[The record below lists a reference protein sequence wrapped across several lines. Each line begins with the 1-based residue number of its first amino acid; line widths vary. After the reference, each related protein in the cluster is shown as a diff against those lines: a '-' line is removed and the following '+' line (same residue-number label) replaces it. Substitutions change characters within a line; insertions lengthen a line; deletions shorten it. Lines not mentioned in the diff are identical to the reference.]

1 MEFDAGASLCLW
13 QCGGFEARL
22 RISHSQEGLALRFD
36 LVDLRLF
43 LHVAEAR
50 SITHGAERSNLA
62 LASASARI
70 RGMETT
76 LGVPLLARDRRG
88 VSLTAAGQCLLAHA
102 RLVVQQV
109 ERMRGELGSFA
120 RGLSGSVRLLSNTA
134 ALSEHLPRV
143 LAAFLAANPT
153 ISLDIEERESADIA
167 SALASGMADVG
178 IASVAVLPDNIEQ
191 FPFRD
196 DRLVVVVPR
205 QDVIAR
211 KRVLAF
217 GDVVDRAF
225 IGLPR
230 ESALQRH
237 VVGHATRL
245 GAALN
250 IRARVTSFDAVCGM
264 VETGAGVGIVPEVT
278 ARRCRRSMKIDTVR
292 LSDQWA
298 KRRLAICVRRLSSL
312 PAGAQRLVEHLRKA
326 AAI

>member
-1 MEFDAGASLCLW
+1 
-13 QCGGFEARL
+13 
-22 RISHSQEGLALRFD
+22 LRFD

-43 LHVAEAR
+43 LHIAEAQ

-70 RGMETT
+70 RGMEVA
-76 LGVPLLARDRRG
+76 LGTPLLARDRRG
-88 VSLTAAGQCLLAHA
+88 VKLTAAGQCLIEYA

-109 ERMRGELGSFA
+109 ERMRGDLGSFA

-153 ISLDIEERESADIA
+153 ICLDIEERESADIA
-167 SALASGMADVG
+167 SALASGAADVG
-178 IASVAVLPDNIEQ
+178 IASTAALPDSIEQ
-191 FPFRD
+191 FPFRED
-196 DRLVVVVPR
+196 VLVLVIPRGDILARRRLLG
-205 QDVIAR
+205 
-211 KRVLAF
+211 LA
-217 GDVVDRAF
+217 DVVDRPF

-245 GAALN
+245 GATLN

-264 VETGAGVGIVPEVT
+264 VEVGAGVGIVPEVT
-278 ARRCRRSMKIDTVR
+278 AKRCRRSMKVDATR
-292 LSDQWA
+292 LRDPWS
-298 KRRLAICVRRLSSL
+298 KRHLAICVRSLSSL
-312 PAGAQRLVEHLRKA
+312 PTGAQRLVEHLRQA
-326 AAI
+326 AAL

>member
-1 MEFDAGASLCLW
+1 M
-13 QCGGFEARL
+13 
-22 RISHSQEGLALRFD
+22 RFD

-43 LHVAEAR
+43 LHIAEAQ

-70 RGMETT
+70 RGMEVA
-76 LGVPLLARDRRG
+76 LGTPLLARDRRG
-88 VSLTAAGQCLLAHA
+88 VKLTAAGQCLIEHA

-109 ERMRGELGSFA
+109 ERMRGDLGSFA

-153 ISLDIEERESADIA
+153 ICLDIEERESADIG
-167 SALASGMADVG
+167 SALASGAADVG
-178 IASVAVLPDNIEQ
+178 IASTAALPDSIEQ
-191 FPFRD
+191 FPFRED
-196 DRLVVVVPR
+196 VLVLVVPR
-205 QDVIAR
+205 GDILAR
-211 KRVLAF
+211 RRLLGLA
-217 GDVVDRAF
+217 DVVDRPF

-245 GAALN
+245 GATLN

-264 VETGAGVGIVPEVT
+264 VEVGAGVGIVPEVT
-278 ARRCRRSMKIDTVR
+278 AKRCRRSMKVDATR
-292 LSDQWA
+292 LRDHWA
-298 KRRLAICVRRLSSL
+298 KRHLAICVRSLSSL
-312 PAGAQRLVEHLRKA
+312 PTGAQRLVEHLRQA
-326 AAI
+326 AAL

>member
-1 MEFDAGASLCLW
+1 
-13 QCGGFEARL
+13 
-22 RISHSQEGLALRFD
+22 LRFD

-178 IASVAVLPDNIEQ
+178 IASVAALPDNIEQ

-196 DRLVVVVPR
+196 DRLVLVVPR
-205 QDVIAR
+205 QDIIAR
-211 KRVLAF
+211 KRVLALV
-217 GDVVDRAF
+217 DVVDRPF

-250 IRARVTSFDAVCGM
+250 IRARVTSFDAVCRM

-278 ARRCRRSMKIDTVR
+278 ARRCRRSMKIDAVSLR
-292 LSDQWA
+292 DQWA
-298 KRRLAICVRRLSSL
+298 KRRLAICVRRLRSL
-312 PAGAQRLVEHLRKA
+312 PAGAQRLVEHLREA

>member
-1 MEFDAGASLCLW
+1 
-13 QCGGFEARL
+13 
-22 RISHSQEGLALRFD
+22 LRFD

-120 RGLSGSVRLLSNTA
+120 HGLAGSVRLLSNSA

-153 ISLDIEERESADIA
+153 ISLDIEERQSADIA

-178 IASVAVLPDNIEQ
+178 IASVAALPDNIEQ

-196 DRLVVVVPR
+196 DRLVLVVPR

-211 KRVLAF
+211 KRVLALV
-217 GDVVDRAF
+217 DVVDRAF

-278 ARRCRRSMKIDTVR
+278 ARRCRRSMKIDAVR

-298 KRRLAICVRRLSSL
+298 KRRLAICVRRLGSL
-312 PAGAQRLVEHLRKA
+312 PAAAQRLVEHLREA

>member
-1 MEFDAGASLCLW
+1 
-13 QCGGFEARL
+13 
-22 RISHSQEGLALRFD
+22 LRFD

-43 LHVAEAR
+43 LHTAEAQ

-70 RGMETT
+70 RGMEVA
-76 LGVPLLARDRRG
+76 LGTPLLARDRRG
-88 VSLTAAGQCLLAHA
+88 VKLTAAGQCLIEHA

-109 ERMRGELGSFA
+109 ERMRGDLGSFA

-153 ISLDIEERESADIA
+153 ICLDIEERESADIA
-167 SALASGMADVG
+167 SALASGAADVG
-178 IASVAVLPDNIEQ
+178 IASTAALPDSIEQ
-191 FPFRD
+191 FPFRED
-196 DRLVVVVPR
+196 VLVLVIPRGDILARRRLLG
-205 QDVIAR
+205 
-211 KRVLAF
+211 LA
-217 GDVVDRAF
+217 DVVDRPF

-245 GAALN
+245 GATLN

-264 VETGAGVGIVPEVT
+264 VEVGAGVGIVPEVT
-278 ARRCRRSMKIDTVR
+278 AKRCRRSMKVDATR
-292 LSDQWA
+292 LRDPWA
-298 KRRLAICVRRLSSL
+298 KRHLAICVRSLSSL
-312 PAGAQRLVEHLRKA
+312 PTGAQRLVEHLREA
-326 AAI
+326 AAV